1 MRVVLD
7 TNVVVSGYLWGG
19 VPRQL
24 LQAARQ
30 NRLRIFTS
38 TPLLLELADILGR
51 VKFARKLAAA
61 QLSIDQLVD
70 GYALLA
76 TVVHPVAISPT
87 IIDDPDDDQVLACA
101 LSAKTDIIVSGD
113 RHLLDLQKHQGI
125 RIVTATEAMDVVAN
139 LSR

>member
-30 NRLRIFTS
+30 NRLRLFTS
-38 TPLLLELADILGR
+38 TPLLLELTDILGR

-70 GYALLA
+70 RYALLA
-76 TVVHPVAISPT
+76 TVIHPAAITPT

-101 LSAKTDIIVSGD
+101 LSAKTEIIVSGD
-113 RHLLDLQKHQGI
+113 RHLLDLQEHQGI
-125 RIVTATEAMDVVAN
+125 RIVTAAQAMDVVAN
-139 LSR
+139 LPR